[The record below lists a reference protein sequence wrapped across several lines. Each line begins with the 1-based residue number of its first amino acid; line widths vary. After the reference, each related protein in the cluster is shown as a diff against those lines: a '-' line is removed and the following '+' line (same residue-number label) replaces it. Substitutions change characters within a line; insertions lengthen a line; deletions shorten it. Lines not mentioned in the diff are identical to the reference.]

1 MNFDLNSLIRK
12 NIAGMKA
19 YSSARNEYD
28 QNDAVLLDANENP
41 FNEPYNRYP
50 DPIQK
55 ELRARLAQILKLKS
69 GNVFVGNGSDEA
81 IDILIRIFCDPG
93 KDSITS
99 IYPSYGMYEVL
110 ANTNDVEFRK
120 VSLNKDFSLDS
131 ESLLETAQGSKIIFL
146 CSPNNPTGNILA
158 RESVRHI
165 LEEFNGIVVV
175 DEAYIDFSREES
187 WCRKLGDFRNLVVLR
202 TLSKAYGLAGIR
214 LGMALASIDIIDLML
229 KIKYPYN
236 VNILTLNKAMK
247 DLADPSKFKQYLEH
261 ILRERNKLIAALT
274 EISCIRKVFPTEA
287 NFILVKTINAK
298 KIYHYLVSKGIVVR
312 DRSDVHLCEECLRI
326 TVGSTAENDKLLKF
340 LKEF

>member
-214 LGMALASIDIIDLML
+214 LGMALASMDIIDLML

-247 DLADPSKFKQYLEH
+247 DLADPSIFKQYLEH